1 METEPKLKHTK
12 KLKKEKME
20 NFYATY
26 FQFVSAKINF
36 LKYSYL
42 NMPKQKLLF
51 QYFFLDFKNNS
62 LFRECF
68 KVLYYK

>member
-26 FQFVSAKINF
+26 FQFISAKINF

-42 NMPKQKLLF
+42 NMPKQKILF
-51 QYFFLDFKNNS
+51 
-62 LFRECF
+62 
-68 KVLYYK
+68 